1 MKYLFSTLIIALN
14 LITFQGAS
22 AKDFFEDDSFV
33 EEAQTFYDPLESFNR
48 KSFSMLKFG
57 NNWVLIPLAKGYDFL
72 TPHFIQPHIF
82 SVFQNLNQPLNIA
95 NSIFLPH
102 KAVSIKQTSHFLTNT
117 LLGFG
122 GFFDIHSAYVQ
133 PTPSLS
139 LEDIAQY
146 YFEKPLPYLVLPMGF
161 GNVFSIASW
170 FERQQMLTVV
180 RSQESLQNAMIG
192 YTVGGIVVGINQNKE
207 QIEDTLNNSIDA
219 YSILRNVYYQS
230 QLGKLQ
236 SLKIQEKPRAYT
248 SLISHEFI

>member
-14 LITFQGAS
+14 LITFQGVL
-22 AKDFFEDDSFV
+22 AKNFFEDDSFE
-33 EEAQTFYDPLESFNR
+33 EEAQTFYDPMESFNR
-48 KSFSMLKFG
+48 KSFSALKFG
-57 NNWVLIPLAKGYDFL
+57 NNWVLLPLAKGYDFI
-72 TPHFIQPHIF
+72 TPKFIQPHIF
-82 SVFQNLNQPLNIA
+82 SACQNLNQPLNIA

-102 KAVSIKQTSHFLTNT
+102 KSIGIKTTSRFLTNT

-122 GFFDIHSAYVQ
+122 GFFDVYSTYAQ
-133 PTPSLS
+133 PMPSLS

-170 FERQQMLTVV
+170 FERQQMINIV
-180 RSQESLQNAMIG
+180 RNNEAWKNAMII
-192 YTVGGIVVGINQNKE
+192 YTIGGIVVAINQNKE
-207 QIEDTLNNSIDA
+207 QIEDTFNNSIDA
-219 YSILRNVYYQS
+219 YAILRNVYYQS

-236 SLKIQEKPRAYT
+236 SLKIKDKPQTYN